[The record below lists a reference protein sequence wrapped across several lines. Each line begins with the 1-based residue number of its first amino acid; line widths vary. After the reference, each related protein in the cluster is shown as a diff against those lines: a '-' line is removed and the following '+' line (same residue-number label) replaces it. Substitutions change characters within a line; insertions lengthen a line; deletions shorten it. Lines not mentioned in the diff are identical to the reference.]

1 MLGQNLFKHGK
12 MVILKKINNPITF
25 IFIRFIQNHFYLKLI
40 FSLLVVI
47 FSLSFKAQTVIV
59 YGEVKNESGNPVKE
73 ANVTVTNV
81 PNLGTT
87 TNSKGEFSLNVPT
100 GKKLIIKVSSAEYQ
114 THVEYVWPID
124 NVEKKLEIILDYKML
139 DPFTKRV
146 YDPGTSTTERFDPI
160 QPERLPSPM
169 GNLESQLAFT
179 TVGTS
184 QRSELSAGYNVRGGS
199 FDENLIY
206 LNGIEIYRPF
216 LARAGQQEGLSFI
229 NPSLVESVLFSAG
242 GFDAKYG
249 DKLSSVMDVY
259 YKDPRKFNAGF
270 TASLL
275 GASAFVQD
283 TINWRSNYIF
293 GARYQTNSYLLGA
306 LDTKGEYKPVFVDL
320 QGMYNRYFNENTR
333 LTLYGSYANN
343 KYRIQPQ
350 NRETNWGSINEALR
364 FTVFYEGQEVTQ
376 FETFL
381 GAASVEQRLKKN
393 KLKLT
398 YVTSI
403 FRTVESEHFDILGEY
418 KLDELERDLGS
429 DEFGE
434 VAYNRGVGAFLNHAR
449 NDLNALV
456 FNAYHNGSFVK
467 GTTKWEWGLKYQHE
481 LINDRIK
488 EWNYVDSARFNLP
501 RIVDSVGYVD
511 PNAQPY
517 DYLNLSYSI
526 RANNTVSS
534 NRVMAFIQNRRNIE
548 LKKMVH
554 FKDSLLLNDST
565 KIWVDTIFE
574 SNQYFNATLG
584 LRANYWDFNGQT
596 IFSPRFSIN
605 FKPAWFF
612 AHKND
617 IYRRNVT
624 FKFSTGFYYQPPF
637 YREMRNLEG
646 EINPEI
652 RAQKSIHFIGG
663 LDYTFFIWNRPFKF
677 VSEIYYKHLADI
689 IPYEVDNIRVR
700 YYGEN
705 NAKGYATGLDMRIN
719 GQFVKNIES
728 YASLSVMKTA
738 EDILDDFYYTYYN
751 SEGNVIVPG
760 LTLNNIATD
769 STRTEPG
776 FLPRPTDQRVSFAMF
791 FQDQMPEEWNTEKV
805 KWSTFKVNLTLFFGS
820 ALPYG
825 PPGAERYK
833 QVLRTSF
840 YRRVD
845 IGFVKDIISEETN
858 KSKYKSSSWIHKVSN
873 MWVSIEVFNLLD
885 IANVTNYTWVTD
897 VTGRQYSV
905 PSNLTARRVNLKF
918 VMQF

>member
-1 MLGQNLFKHGK
+1 M
-12 MVILKKINNPITF
+12 
-25 IFIRFIQNHFYLKLI
+25 
-40 FSLLVVI
+40 
-47 FSLSFKAQTVIV
+47 SFTAQTVV
-59 YGEVKNESGNPVKE
+59 LYGEVKNESGNPVKE
-73 ANVTVTNV
+73 ANVYITNITG
-81 PNLGTT
+81 LGTT
-87 TNSKGEFSLNVPT
+87 TNAKGEFSLTVPT
-100 GKKLIIKVSSAEYQ
+100 GKKLTLKISSAEYQ
-114 THVEYVWPID
+114 THIEYIWPLD
-124 NVEKKLEIILDYKML
+124 NVEKKIQVILNYKML

-160 QPERLPSPM
+160 RPERLPSPLP
-169 GNLESQLAFT
+169 NIESQLPFT
-179 TVGTS
+179 TVGVS
-184 QRSELSAGYNVRGGS
+184 QRSELSAGYNVRGGT

-229 NPSLVESVLFSAG
+229 NPSLVENVIFSAG

-249 DKLSSVMDVY
+249 DKLSSVMDVN

-283 TINWRSNYIF
+283 TINWRSNYLF

-320 QGMYNRYFNENTR
+320 QGMYNRYINENSR
-333 LTLYGSYANN
+333 LTLFGSYANN
-343 KYRIQPQ
+343 KYSIKPQ

-364 FTVFYEGQEVTQ
+364 FTVYYEGQEVTQ

-381 GAASVEQRLKKN
+381 GAASVEQRFNHN
-393 KLKLT
+393 KLKLN

-429 DEFGE
+429 DQFGE

-449 NDLNALV
+449 NDLDALV
-456 FNAYHNGSFVK
+456 FNAYHNGSFVNSSK
-467 GTTKWEWGLKYQHE
+467 RWSNLDPIKKSNSKIENVNSKWEWGIKYQNE

-488 EWNYVDSARFNLP
+488 EWNYIDSARFNLP
-501 RIVDSVGYVD
+501 RIVDSVGYTD
-511 PNAQPY
+511 PTAQPY
-517 DYLNLSYSI
+517 DYLHLNYSV
-526 RANNTVSS
+526 RTNNRVSS
-534 NRVMAFIQNRRNIE
+534 NRVMAFIQNRRNVE
-548 LKKMVH
+548 FKKMVH
-554 FKDSLLLNDST
+554 FKDSLFLNDST
-565 KIWVDTIFE
+565 KIWIDTTFE
-574 SNQYFNATLG
+574 SHQYINATLG
-584 LRANYWDFNGQT
+584 IRANYWDFNGQT
-596 IFSPRFSIN
+596 VVSPRFSIN

-612 AHKND
+612 VYKDD

-637 YREMRNLEG
+637 YREMRNLVG
-646 EINPEI
+646 EINPQI
-652 RAQKSIHFIGG
+652 RAQQSIHFIGG
-663 LDYTFFIWNRPFKF
+663 IDYTFFIWERPFKF
-677 VSEIYYKHLADI
+677 VSELYYKHLSNI

-700 YYGEN
+700 YYGIN

-738 EDILDDFYYTYYN
+738 EDIFNDYYYTYFN
-751 SEGNVIVPG
+751 SEGKVIVPG
-760 LTLNNIATD
+760 LTQNNVATD
-769 STRTEPG
+769 SARTEPG
-776 FLPRPTDQRVSFAMF
+776 FLPRPTDQRVSFALF

-805 KWSTFKVNLTLFFGS
+805 KWSTFKVNLTMFFGS

-845 IGFVKDIISEETN
+845 IGFVKDIINEETN
-858 KSKYKSSSWIHKVSN
+858 KSKYKSTSWIHKISN
-873 MWVSIEVFNLLD
+873 MWVSLEVFNLLD

-905 PSNLTARRVNLKF
+905 PSNLTARRLNLKF